1 MKTKNESCGLHPALH
16 DDGLRRGECRG
27 RNNEQH
33 EQRAAA
39 DAAEPEEEQKEEG
52 HAAEAG

>member
-1 MKTKNESCGLHPALH
+1 MKTKMKVAVCTLLLH

-39 DAAEPEEEQKEEG
+39 DAAEPDEEQKEEG
-52 HAAEAG
+52 AQ

>member
-1 MKTKNESCGLHPALH
+1 MKTKMKVAVCTLLCMTMAW
-16 DDGLRRGECRG
+16 RRGECRG

-39 DAAEPEEEQKEEG
+39 DAAEPDEEQKEEG